1 MKTKKEG
8 RRKEE
13 GRKKEKGSWIEKSAM
28 MVQEKKKRERQETEK
43 FRKLEEE
50 NIKNRTSKGDM
61 RKGENRIEKQKY
73 IINVKKKNEK

>member
-13 GRKKEKGSWIEKSAM
+13 EKGSLDREECHNGKG
-28 MVQEKKKRERQETEK
+28 KKKSERQETEK
-43 FRKLEEE
+43 VRKLEEE
-50 NIKNRTSKGDM
+50 NIKNGTSKDDI
-61 RKGENRIEKQKY
+61 RKRENRIEKQKY